1 MDARP
6 RQISKTCESS
16 LAKAI
21 GFRFAVTVIAL
32 TAMAVG
38 RVELERQALLLER
51 NALKTAERKSV
62 AMDRLS
68 RCEVDLSR
76 LSAPGALLTAGSK
89 RSVLPTRSAETE

>member
-1 MDARP
+1 MDTWP
-6 RQISKTCESS
+6 RQVSKNCESS
-16 LAKAI
+16 LASAI
-21 GFRFAVTVIAL
+21 GFRFAVAVIAL

-51 NALKTAERKSV
+51 DALEIAERKSV

-89 RSVLPTRSAETE
+89 RRVSPTGSVETE